1 MSVKNSRVG
10 VLLTSKQAKFVNSI
24 AKKETGGN
32 VSEAIRNILDQELAR
47 SKENKVTKRKPNVKN
62 AVKKNVVAKKN
73 TVKKNAVKRK
83 KAS

>member
-47 SKENKVTKRKPNVKN
+47 AKDTKVTKRKPNVKN
-62 AVKKNVVAKKN
+62 AVKKNVAKKNVAKKN
-73 TVKKNAVKRK
+73 TVKRK